1 MANTTQARGSST
13 MDRNGREGETTGD
26 GEGQNVE
33 ANERGTE
40 QDEREGRV
48 RGRVIS
54 FLCLLLIYSDA
65 PRLSAS
71 GANKFLEPPW
81 QLDTLPS
88 PRTFSPG
95 LPSPP
100 WSSLRGTFSPRDPP
114 QRRDI
119 PAASNSPVRRR
130 RAARCNSS

>member
-13 MDRNGREGETTGD
+13 MDRKGREGETTGD
-26 GEGQNVE
+26 GEGQSVE
-33 ANERGTE
+33 ANERGTGR
-40 QDEREGRV
+40 DEREGRV

-88 PRTFSPG
+88 SRTFSPG

-100 WSSLRGTFSPRDPP
+100 VVVPPRHFFPARSTAATRYSGRIEQP
-114 QRRDI
+114 RPSAPRR
-119 PAASNSPVRRR
+119 PM
-130 RAARCNSS
+130 